1 MRAYV
6 NKLRAKPEHVRKQ
19 ILAGSM
25 ITSMMFVGA
34 VWIYGLG
41 YRFHN
46 DVTPEATA
54 ADAKPFALFGES
66 ISSAYHNITAS
77 VGNIPFSPSTTSA
90 PAPQER
96 QIDVIPVER
105 SN

>member
-6 NKLRAKPEHVRKQ
+6 EKLRAKPEHTKKQ

-25 ITSMMFVGA
+25 ITSVFFVGA

-46 DVTPEATA
+46 DVTPEKTA
-54 ADAKPFALFGES
+54 ADVKPFALFGES
-66 ISSAYHNITAS
+66 LSGAYKNISAS
-77 VGNIPFSPSTTSA
+77 VGNIQFNKQAT
-90 PAPQER
+90 PQQNTEER
-96 QIDVIPVER
+96 RIDVIPVEP
-105 SN
+105 N

>member
-6 NKLRAKPEHVRKQ
+6 EKLRAKPEHTKKR

-25 ITSMMFVGA
+25 ITSMVLVGT

-46 DVTPEATA
+46 DVTPEKTA
-54 ADAKPFALFGES
+54 ADVKPFALFGES
-66 ISSAYHNITAS
+66 ISGAYKNISAS
-77 VGNIPFSPSTTSA
+77 VGNIQFNK
-90 PAPQER
+90 PATQQNTEER
-96 QIDVIPVER
+96 RIDVIPVEP
-105 SN
+105 N